1 MKFFNKILVP
11 VDFSAQSKA
20 AVQKGFQLAQ
30 QCHSNEI
37 HLLSVVDVNTLGTF
51 VRMETYAFQDTGLI
65 TTRIDE
71 SKEKL
76 AELVEEITDKG
87 NTKIIT
93 VVIEG
98 DYLRALI
105 KYAFQFGIDLVIM
118 PASARPGIRQFMFGT
133 NMQSVFA
140 AISCPVLTYQAADVP
155 AGNRRII
162 LPVEEDFP
170 VGKLHYATILSKL
183 IGAEIHLVCLRHK
196 LHSLQKSTFSALF
209 RIGEQLDL
217 TGSRYKIYAA
227 DGKNITDVIL
237 HYAEREQ
244 IDLIL
249 VNPRE
254 QSAATEKCIEY
265 LGAQIS
271 GFTSFPVSPQLSLD

>member
-20 AVQKGFQLAQ
+20 AVRKGFQLAR
-30 QCHSNEI
+30 QCHSNEV
-37 HLLSVVDVNTLGTF
+37 HLLSVVDINTLGSF
-51 VRMETYAFQDTGLI
+51 VRMDTYAFQDTGLI
-65 TTRIDE
+65 TARINE

-76 AELVEEITDKG
+76 EELVEEVTDKG

-105 KYAFQFGIDLVIM
+105 KYALQFGIDLVIM
-118 PASARPGIRQFMFGT
+118 PASARPCIRQFMFGT

-155 AGNRRII
+155 AGTRRII
-162 LPVEEDFP
+162 LPVEDDYP
-170 VGKLHYATILSKL
+170 ISKLHYATILSKL
-183 IGAEIHLVCLRHK
+183 TGAEIHLVCLRQK

-209 RIGEQLDL
+209 RISEQLDL

-265 LGAQIS
+265 LGTKLS
-271 GFTSFPVSPQLSLD
+271 DYTDLSVSPQLSVD